1 MENMKI
7 EGHIW
12 MDTSTGLK
20 IGKGRAMLLELIDHT
35 GSIAEAARIAEIPY
49 RRAWGMIR
57 EMNKNASSLLV
68 IKSVGG
74 REGGGSVLTD
84 EGKKILST
92 FQKIDRDF
100 EQFKKSNIYD

>member
-1 MENMKI
+1 MEDLKI

-12 MDTSTGLK
+12 IDTSTGLR
-20 IGKGRAMLLELIDHT
+20 IGKGRAMLLELIDRT

-49 RRAWGMIR
+49 RKAWEMIR

-74 REGGGSVLTD
+74 KEGGGSVLTE
-84 EGKKILST
+84 EGRKILST
-92 FQKIDRDF
+92 FRKIDEDF
-100 EQFKKSNIYD
+100 ERFKKSNV